1 MKATIRAVRAVVN
14 NGFIKLFISI
24 ILLIIGLQEIYGDIT
39 SGDLDF
45 NHKHGFG
52 IYGLFLFIDS
62 LFSVFEGIIG
72 ISDGKGLFV
81 RKVLL

>member
-1 MKATIRAVRAVVN
+1 MKATIKAVRAMVN
-14 NGFIKLFISI
+14 NDYIKLLISI
-24 ILLIIGLQEIYGDIT
+24 ILLIIGIKEIYEDIT

-52 IYGLFLFIDS
+52 IYGFFLFIDS

-72 ISDGKGLFV
+72 ISDGKGLF
-81 RKVLL
+81 RKKE

>member
-1 MKATIRAVRAVVN
+1 MKAIIKAIRTIVN
-14 NGFIKLFISI
+14 NDYIKLLISF
-24 ILLIIGLQEIYGDIT
+24 ILLVIGIIEIYGDII
-39 SGDLDF
+39 SGELDF

-52 IYGLFLFIDS
+52 IYGLLLFIDS

-81 RKVLL
+81 KQKK

>member
-45 NHKHGFG
+45 NHKQGVK
-52 IYGLFLFIDS
+52 L
-62 LFSVFEGIIG
+62 
-72 ISDGKGLFV
+72 
-81 RKVLL
+81 

>member
-62 LFSVFEGIIG
+62 LFSVFEGITG
-72 ISDGKGLFV
+72 IAEGKDLFV
-81 RKVLL
+81 KKK